1 MEPIVNRI
9 ANSAL
14 ITLDLEDFY
23 PSEKRIVFDISPWLE
38 NDLILKEKEFR
49 ALAKNHNWQNYNNT
63 YVAINCS
70 TDAIIP
76 SWAYLLISA
85 YLEPYAK
92 KIVIGDL
99 NLLETVIFV
108 KIIDKIDINLFKN
121 KPIIIKGCANK
132 PIPETAFSMLI
143 QKLKPVVKSV
153 MYGEACSSVP
163 IFKRK

>member
-76 SWAYLLISA
+76 SWGLFAY
-85 YLEPYAK
+85 
-92 KIVIGDL
+92 
-99 NLLETVIFV
+99 
-108 KIIDKIDINLFKN
+108 
-121 KPIIIKGCANK
+121 
-132 PIPETAFSMLI
+132 
-143 QKLKPVVKSV
+143 
-153 MYGEACSSVP
+153 
-163 IFKRK
+163 